1 MGWVRLWRLQRRV
14 IVALYHPFTFSDT
27 KKRMDVDLLPTDKL
41 SLNENG
47 SSHLSTISYD
57 LMAGGVR
64 SGAMKKKRYTV
75 YNNTQTQ
82 TISDTKEAH
91 GNGHVLDDILL
102 SDPEDG
108 RISYEEFQT
117 TMKAGTEWR
126 KASLVSGRS
135 ECRRVV
141 SGHVS
146 YKLQRKKHTL
156 EKMADDKCTKCVEIE
171 YQIVAICVV
180 AYHSIAVL
188 LRNCKRRFLIRLSDG
203 KRNECRQ
210 KRRGQHKRLNLNEE
224 HEMLVNQSLVM
235 AAKAASIIMFFTEDE
250 GKEQRWGLDNH
261 QRSKRKVNRNE
272 WSMEL

>member
-1 MGWVRLWRLQRRV
+1 MMKM
-14 IVALYHPFTFSDT
+14 VAEDVTF
-27 KKRMDVDLLPTDKL
+27 L
-41 SLNENG
+41 G
-47 SSHLSTISYD
+47 SSGNVECMKNEFGQHGNNCIWIGLYSYD
-57 LMAGGVR
+57 LMAVVVKAEAEEEEEGDLITVVNE
-64 SGAMKKKRYTV
+64 MKISWYTV

-171 YQIVAICVV
+171 YQIVAVCVV